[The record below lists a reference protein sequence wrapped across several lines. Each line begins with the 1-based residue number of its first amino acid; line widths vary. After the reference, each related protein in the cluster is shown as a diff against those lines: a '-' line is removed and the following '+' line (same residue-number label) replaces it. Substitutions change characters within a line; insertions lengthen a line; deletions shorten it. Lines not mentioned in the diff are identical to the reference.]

1 VTREDVTSAAPET
14 LVRVLGP
21 VSATVDGRPCGISS
35 PLQRGLLG
43 LLAADAGRVVSV
55 DRLLTELW
63 GDSTTESAL
72 SSLQV
77 CVSRLRRALGDTSGN
92 DTATLPT
99 VRIRRRAPGYVLELP
114 EGALDAWR
122 LTRLAEAARARVAS
136 DPAGALE
143 LLDEGL
149 ALVTGEP
156 LGDVVDALGPVAG
169 AEAQRLADLVL
180 RAEETRVEAMLGVGR
195 ASDAATAAEHLLAG
209 QPLRESLHALRLL
222 ALYRSGRQT
231 DALAAYQALRELLSD
246 EVGVDPGPALR
257 RLHAQLLQQDPALD
271 WSPPRTSTVV
281 DGAPVGGGTVEA
293 RRPEDHPL
301 LGREA
306 ELGVLEQAVRR
317 SAHGH
322 GAVWVVSGE
331 AGIGKTR
338 LVQEVTATA
347 RASGTTVAV
356 GQTNETSDSSPY
368 WPWAQVLRNLPG
380 IPGDGPAGVVMGTT
394 DGSTLTQAALH
405 DAMADLLADEA
416 RRSGH
421 LLVVLE
427 DLHWADEASLALLS
441 TVAERAHDV
450 PLVVLCTYR
459 VEDAEP
465 AGAFGAML
473 ARLART
479 PAAERL
485 RLGGLADETAR
496 DLLAV
501 RLGWEPDAALAAR
514 AAARTGGNPF
524 FLQELAR
531 LVRDSSDPQLAWD
544 DIPGTVHDVLTHRLS
559 RLPVPAR
566 RLLDVTAVVGR
577 DCELGL
583 LEAVAGLSP
592 DDVDSGL
599 AAAVASGLATEVG
612 SPVPVLHFQHA
623 LIREALYAQLG
634 ARARMRLHAAVGE
647 AMSVRPEVD
656 VDDLAHQLMEGGDLV
671 EPGLVIS
678 TATEAV
684 DRAMTQLA
692 FDHADELM
700 GRALVVLERL
710 PAGARRDG
718 LELALQARRGTVAM
732 TRLGLGAPQAG
743 AALGRALELAL
754 RLEPGPDVFAA
765 VYRRY
770 LWLLMAGDFAAVQ
783 RHADVVLAHAASA
796 STQEAADR
804 FALLGR
810 LARGSVLWCLGEAEP
825 AVDELQEALRLA
837 EGAGVGVLVMAF
849 GDPAVRIRMFLCHA
863 LAEAGRQDDAIAV
876 ADEMVRQAHLSGP
889 ADESDALATRGMMYA
904 AFRQSGKA
912 RDDGIEGRRLGRL
925 AGANLLEHF
934 AAINESW
941 GDATA
946 GGPAAVGA
954 VEMAREAAAGYRA
967 TGTRMHDPI
976 IYTMLAEAE
985 AATGHPERAAA
996 AAAVGLDAL
1005 DRTGSRLWRARLER
1019 AADVVHNGPPAP
1031 VRGTGGP

>member
-1 VTREDVTSAAPET
+1 MISEDVTARAAET

-21 VSATVDGRPCGISS
+21 VSATVEGRACGISS

-77 CVSRLRRALGDTSGN
+77 CVSRLRRALGDTSS
-92 DTATLPT
+92 DAATLPP
-99 VRIRRRAPGYVLELP
+99 VRVRRRAPGYVLELP

-122 LTRLAEAARARVAS
+122 LTRLAEAARARVTS

-143 LLDEGL
+143 LLDQGL

-156 LGDVVDALGPVAG
+156 LGDVVEALGPVAA

-180 RAEETRVEAMLGVGR
+180 RAEETRVEALLGVDR
-195 ASDAATAAEHLLAG
+195 AADAATAAEHLLAD

-222 ALYRSGRQT
+222 GLYRCGRQT
-231 DALAAYQALRELLSD
+231 DALVAYQSLRERLSD

-271 WSPPRTSTVV
+271 WSPPRAAAIV
-281 DGAPVGGGTVEA
+281 AGTPAVTDA
-293 RRPEDHPL
+293 VARPEEHPL
-301 LGREA
+301 LGREG
-306 ELGVLEQAVRR
+306 EVDLLERSVRR
-317 SAHGH
+317 SAEGR

-338 LVQEVTATA
+338 LVQEVAA
-347 RASGTTVAV
+347 RTRARGSAVAV
-356 GQTNETSDSSPY
+356 GNANETSDSSPY

-380 IPGDGPAGVVMGTT
+380 VPGDGPAGVVMGTA
-394 DGSTLTQAALH
+394 DGSTQTPAALH
-405 DAMADLLADEA
+405 DAVANLLADEA
-416 RRSGH
+416 RRSGR

-427 DLHWADEASLALLS
+427 DLHWADEASLALVS
-441 TVAERAHDV
+441 AVAARAHDV
-450 PLVVLCTYR
+450 PLVLLCTYR
-459 VEDAEP
+459 LEDAEP

-479 PAAERL
+479 PSTERL
-485 RLGGLADETAR
+485 RLTGLTDESSR

-501 RLGWEPDAALAAR
+501 RLGWEPDESLAAR
-514 AAARTGGNPF
+514 AKARTGGNPF

-531 LVRDSSDPQLAWD
+531 LVRDSTDPQLAWD

-566 RLLDVTAVVGR
+566 RLLDVAAVVGR

-583 LEAVAGLSP
+583 LEAVAGLPP
-592 DDVDSGL
+592 DEVDSGL
-599 AAAVASGLATEVG
+599 AAAVASGLATEIG
-612 SPVPVLHFQHA
+612 SPVPALHFHHA
-623 LIREALYAQLG
+623 LIREALYAQMG
-634 ARARMRLHAAVGE
+634 ARARMRLHAAVGA
-647 AMSVRPEVD
+647 AMSVRPGVD
-656 VDDLAHQLMEGGDLV
+656 VDDLAHQLIEGGDLV

-678 TATEAV
+678 TATQAV

-692 FDHADELM
+692 FDHAGELM
-700 GRALVVLERL
+700 DRALGLLERL

-718 LELALQARRGTVAM
+718 LELGLQARRGTLAM

-743 AALGRALELAL
+743 EALGRALELAL

-783 RHADVVLAHAASA
+783 RHADAVLAHAASA
-796 STQEAADR
+796 STPETADR

-825 AVDELQEALRLA
+825 AVDELEHALRLA
-837 EGAGVGVLVMAF
+837 EGAGVGLLVLAF

-863 LAEAGRQDDAIAV
+863 LAEAGRRDEAIAV

-904 AFRQSGKA
+904 AFHESRKA
-912 RDDGIEGRRLGRL
+912 REDGIEGRRLGRL
-925 AGANLLEHF
+925 AGASLLEHF
-934 AAINESW
+934 AAINEGW

-946 GGPAAVGA
+946 GGGVDVGA
-954 VEMAREAAAGYRA
+954 VEMAREAAEGYRA

-976 IYTMLAEAE
+976 IYEMLAEAE
-985 AATGHPERAAA
+985 AATGHPDRAAA

-1005 DRTGSRLWRARLER
+1005 DRTGSRLWRSRLER
-1019 AADVVHNGPPAP
+1019 VA
-1031 VRGTGGP
+1031 GT

>member
-1 VTREDVTSAAPET
+1 VTPGGVTAPAPET

-21 VSATVDGRPCGISS
+21 ISATVDGRPCGISS

-63 GDSTTESAL
+63 GESTTESSL

-77 CVSRLRRALGDTSGN
+77 CVSRLRRALGDTAGG
-92 DTATLPT
+92 DTAALPQ
-99 VRIRRRAPGYVLELP
+99 VRVTRRAPGYVLELP

-122 LTRLAEAARARVAS
+122 LTRLAEAARARVSS
-136 DPAGALE
+136 DPEAALE

-156 LGDVVDALGPVAG
+156 LGDVVDALGPVAA

-180 RAEETRVEAMLGVGR
+180 RAEETRVEALLGVGR
-195 ASDAATAAEHLLAG
+195 ASDAATAAERLLAG

-222 ALYRSGRQT
+222 ALYRGGRQT
-231 DALAAYQALRELLSD
+231 DALAAYQALREQLSD

-271 WSPPRTSTVV
+271 WSPPRSSTVV
-281 DGAPVGGGTVEA
+281 DGTPAATGAAEGTLRADEH
-293 RRPEDHPL
+293 RL
-301 LGREA
+301 LGRET
-306 ELGVLEQAVRR
+306 EVDVLERAVRR
-317 SAHGH
+317 SRDGH

-338 LVQEVTATA
+338 LVQEVAA
-347 RASGTTVAV
+347 RARESGTTVAV

-380 IPGDGPAGVVMGTT
+380 IPGDGPAGVVMGTG
-394 DGSTLTQAALH
+394 DGSNLTQAALH
-405 DAMADLLADEA
+405 ETVADLLAEEA
-416 RRSGH
+416 RSAGH

-441 TVAERAHDV
+441 TAAGRAHDV
-450 PLVVLCTYR
+450 PLTLLCTYR

-465 AGAFGAML
+465 VGAFGAML

-479 PAAERL
+479 PATERL
-485 RLGGLADETAR
+485 RLTGLSDATSR

-501 RLGWEPDAALAAR
+501 RLGWEPDDALAAR

-531 LVRDSSDPQLAWD
+531 LVRDSSDPGAAWD

-559 RLPVPAR
+559 RLPVEAR
-566 RLLDVTAVVGR
+566 RLLDVAAVVGR

-592 DDVDSGL
+592 DDVDRGL

-612 SPVPVLHFQHA
+612 SRVPVLHFQHA

-671 EPGLVIS
+671 EPTLVIS

-692 FDHADELM
+692 FHHAEELM
-700 GRALVVLERL
+700 DRALVLLERV
-710 PAGARRDG
+710 PAGATRDG

-783 RHADVVLAHAASA
+783 RLADVILAHAATVGTPES
-796 STQEAADR
+796 ADR

-825 AVDELQEALRLA
+825 AVEELEQALHLA

-863 LAEAGRQDDAIAV
+863 LAEAGRRDEAIVV

-889 ADESDALATRGMMYA
+889 ADASDALATRGMMYA
-904 AFRQSGKA
+904 AFHESGEA

-946 GGPAAVGA
+946 GGADATSA
-954 VEMAREAAAGYRA
+954 VEMAREAAEGYRA

-976 IYTMLAEAE
+976 IYAMLAEAE
-985 AATGHPERAAA
+985 AATGHPDRAAA
-996 AAAVGLDAL
+996 AAAVGLEAL
-1005 DRTGSRLWRARLER
+1005 DRTGSRLWRTRLER
-1019 AADVVHNGPPAP
+1019 SANGVPA
-1031 VRGTGGP
+1031 TEA

>member
-1 VTREDVTSAAPET
+1 MTPGAGTAPAPET

-55 DRLLTELW
+55 DRLVTELW

-77 CVSRLRRALGDTSGN
+77 CVSRLRRALGDTSSG
-92 DTATLPT
+92 DSDALPS

-122 LTRLAEAARARVAS
+122 LTRLAEAARARVTS

-169 AEAQRLADLVL
+169 AEAQRLTDLVL
-180 RAEETRVEAMLGVGR
+180 RAEETRVEALLGVGR
-195 ASDAATAAEHLLAG
+195 ASDAATAAEHLLAD
-209 QPLRESLHALRLL
+209 QPLRETLHALRLL

-231 DALAAYQALRELLSD
+231 DALAAYQALREQLSD

-257 RLHAQLLQQDPALD
+257 RLHTQLLQQDPGLD
-271 WSPPRTSTVV
+271 WSPPRASTIV
-281 DGAPVGGGTVEA
+281 DGAPAPVGAEQDN
-293 RRPEDHPL
+293 RRSEDQPL

-306 ELGVLEQAVRR
+306 DLDVLEQAVRR
-317 SAHGH
+317 STNGH

-338 LVQEVTATA
+338 LVQEVAARA

-356 GQTNETSDSSPY
+356 GQSNETSDSSPY
-368 WPWAQVLRNLPG
+368 WPWAQVLRSLPG
-380 IPGDGPAGVVMGTT
+380 IPGDGAAGIVMGTA
-394 DGSTLTQAALH
+394 DGLAEGSTLTQAALH
-405 DAMADLLADEA
+405 HALADLLVGEA
-416 RRSGH
+416 RTSGH

-441 TVAERAHDV
+441 TVAERVLDT
-450 PLVVLCTYR
+450 PLVLLGTYR
-459 VEDAEP
+459 VEDAAP

-479 PAAERL
+479 PATERL
-485 RLGGLADETAR
+485 RLTGLTDQTSR
-496 DLLAV
+496 DLLTV
-501 RLGWEPDAALAAR
+501 RLGWEPDEALAAR

-531 LVRDSSDPQLAWD
+531 LVRDSSDPDLAWD

-559 RLPVPAR
+559 RLPVEAR
-566 RLLDVTAVVGR
+566 RLLDVAAVVGR

-583 LEAVAGLSP
+583 LEAVSGLSP
-592 DDVDSGL
+592 DDVDRGL
-599 AAAVASGLATEVG
+599 AAAVASGLASEVG
-612 SPVPVLHFQHA
+612 SPVPLLHFQHA

-634 ARARMRLHAAVGE
+634 ARARMRLHAAVGA
-647 AMSVRPEVD
+647 AMSARPGVD

-671 EPGLVIS
+671 DPTLVIT

-692 FDHADELM
+692 FDHAEELM
-700 GRALVVLERL
+700 DRALLLLEQL
-710 PAGARRDG
+710 PAGAGRDG

-743 AALGRALELAL
+743 AALERALELAL

-783 RHADVVLAHAASA
+783 RHADVILSHAASA
-796 STQEAADR
+796 TTPETADR

-825 AVDELQEALRLA
+825 AVEELEQALQLA
-837 EGAGVGVLVMAF
+837 EGAGVGLLVMAF

-863 LAEAGRQDDAIAV
+863 LAEAGRRDDAIAV

-889 ADESDALATRGMMYA
+889 GDESDALATRGMMYA
-904 AFRQSGKA
+904 AFHESRKA
-912 RDDGIEGRRLGRL
+912 HDDGIEGRRLGRL
-925 AGANLLEHF
+925 AGANLLEFF
-934 AAINESW
+934 AALNESW

-946 GGPAAVGA
+946 GGIAATGA
-954 VEMAREAAAGYRA
+954 VEMAREAAEGYRA

-985 AATGHPERAAA
+985 AAAGHPDRAAA

-1005 DRTGSRLWRARLER
+1005 ERTGSRLWRARLDR
-1019 AADVVHNGPPAP
+1019 AAHGVP
-1031 VRGTGGP
+1031 VAKT

>member
-1 VTREDVTSAAPET
+1 MTPAHVTAPPPET

-21 VSATVDGRPCGISS
+21 VSATVEGRPCGISS

-77 CVSRLRRALGDTSGN
+77 CVSRLRRALGDTSGGST
-92 DTATLPT
+92 TAAPS

-122 LTRLAEAARARVAS
+122 LTRLADAARARVGT
-136 DPAGALE
+136 DPAAALE

-149 ALVTGEP
+149 ALVTGDP

-169 AEAQRLADLVL
+169 AEAQRLGDLVL
-180 RAEETRVEAMLGVGR
+180 RAEETRVEALLGVGR
-195 ASDAATAAEHLLAG
+195 APDAATAAEHLLVDH
-209 QPLRESLHALRLL
+209 PLRESLHALRLV

-231 DALAAYQALRELLSD
+231 DALAAYQSLRDQLSD
-246 EVGVDPGPALR
+246 DVGVDPGPALR
-257 RLHAQLLQQDPALD
+257 RLHAQLLQQDPGLD
-271 WSPPRTSTVV
+271 WSPPRTSTV
-281 DGAPVGGGTVEA
+281 DEGAPAPAGAAEGT
-293 RRPEDHPL
+293 RPADQHPL
-301 LGREA
+301 LGRDTEVD
-306 ELGVLEQAVRR
+306 VLERAVRR
-317 SAHGH
+317 STDGH
-322 GAVWVVSGE
+322 GGVWVVSGE

-338 LVQEVTATA
+338 LVQEVAA
-347 RASGTTVAV
+347 RARESGATVAV

-394 DGSTLTQAALH
+394 DGSNLTQAALH
-405 DAMADLLADEA
+405 DAMADLLVDEA
-416 RRSGH
+416 RTSGN

-441 TVAERAHDV
+441 TVAERAHDA
-450 PLVVLCTYR
+450 PLLLLCTYR

-479 PAAERL
+479 PATERV
-485 RLGGLADETAR
+485 RLSGLTDATSR

-501 RLGWEPDAALAAR
+501 RLGWEPDEALAAR

-531 LVRDSSDPQLAWD
+531 LVRDSPDPGEAWD

-559 RLPVPAR
+559 RLPVEAR

-592 DDVDSGL
+592 DDVDRGL
-599 AAAVASGLATEVG
+599 AAAVASGLAAEVG
-612 SPVPVLHFQHA
+612 SPAPVLRFQHA

-647 AMSVRPEVD
+647 AMSTRPDLDIDD
-656 VDDLAHQLMEGGDLV
+656 VAHQLMEGGDLV
-671 EPGLVIS
+671 EPGLVIA

-692 FDHADELM
+692 FDHAEDLM
-700 GRALVVLERL
+700 GRSLILLERL

-718 LELALQARRGTVAM
+718 FELALQARRGTVAM

-783 RHADVVLAHAASA
+783 QLAEMVLAHAASV
-796 STQEAADR
+796 TTPDTADR

-825 AVDELQEALRLA
+825 AVEELEHALRLA

-863 LAEAGRQDDAIAV
+863 LAEAGRRSEAVTV
-876 ADEMVRQAHLSGP
+876 ADEMVHQAHLSGP

-904 AFRQSGKA
+904 AFHEAGKA
-912 RDDGIEGRRLGRL
+912 RDDGVEGRRLGRL
-925 AGANLLEHF
+925 AGATLLEHF

-946 GGPAAVGA
+946 GGPQATGA
-954 VEMAREAAAGYRA
+954 VEMARGAAEGYRA

-976 IYTMLAEAE
+976 IYAMLAEAE
-985 AATGHPERAAA
+985 AATGHPDRAAA
-996 AAAVGLDAL
+996 AATVGLEAL
-1005 DRTGSRLWRARLER
+1005 ARTGSRLWRARLDR
-1019 AADVVHNGPPAP
+1019 AANGVPHDGVLPD
-1031 VRGTGGP
+1031 T

>member
-1 VTREDVTSAAPET
+1 MTPQDVTAPVPDT

-21 VSATVDGRPCGISS
+21 VSATVDGRACGISS

-77 CVSRLRRALGDTSGN
+77 CVSRLRRALGDTSSN
-92 DTATLPT
+92 DTVTLPP
-99 VRIRRRAPGYVLELP
+99 VRVRRRAPGYVLELP

-122 LTRLAEAARARVAS
+122 LTRLAEAARARVTG

-156 LGDVVDALGPVAG
+156 LSDVVDALGPVAA

-180 RAEETRVEAMLGVGR
+180 RAEETRVEALLGVGR
-195 ASDAATAAEHLLAG
+195 AADAATAAEHLLAD

-231 DALAAYQALRELLSD
+231 DALVAYQSLREQLSD

-271 WSPPRTSTVV
+271 WSPPRTAAV
-281 DGAPVGGGTVEA
+281 DDVTPQAPGAA
-293 RRPEDHPL
+293 RRPEEHPL

-306 ELGVLEQAVRR
+306 EVDLLERSVRR
-317 SAHGH
+317 SAEGP

-338 LVQEVTATA
+338 LVQEVAA
-347 RASGTTVAV
+347 RTRAHGSAVAV
-356 GQTNETSDSSPY
+356 GHANETSDSSPY

-380 IPGDGPAGVVMGTT
+380 IPGDGPAGVLMGTV
-394 DGSTLTQAALH
+394 DGSSQTQAALH
-405 DAMADLLADEA
+405 DAVAGLLADEA
-416 RRSGH
+416 RRSDR
-421 LLVVLE
+421 LLIVLE
-427 DLHWADEASLALLS
+427 DLHWADEASLALVS
-441 TVAERAHDV
+441 TVAARAHDV
-450 PLVVLCTYR
+450 PLVLLCTYR

-479 PAAERL
+479 PATERL
-485 RLGGLADETAR
+485 RLTGLTDQTSR

-501 RLGWEPDAALAAR
+501 RLGWVPDEALAAR
-514 AAARTGGNPF
+514 ATARTGGNPF

-566 RLLDVTAVVGR
+566 RLLDVAAVVGR

-583 LEAVAGLSP
+583 LEAVSALPP
-592 DDVDSGL
+592 DEVDSGL

-612 SPVPVLHFQHA
+612 SPAPALHFQHA

-647 AMSVRPEVD
+647 AMSVRPDVD
-656 VDDLAHQLMEGGDLV
+656 VDDLAHQLIEGGDLV
-671 EPGLVIS
+671 EPGLVVS

-684 DRAMTQLA
+684 DRAIAQLA
-692 FDHADELM
+692 FDHADEVM
-700 GRALVVLERL
+700 DRALGLLERL

-718 LELALQARRGTVAM
+718 LELALQARRGTLAM

-743 AALGRALELAL
+743 EALGRALELAL

-783 RHADVVLAHAASA
+783 SLADAVLAHAAAA
-796 STQEAADR
+796 STPGAADR

-825 AVDELQEALRLA
+825 AVDELEHALRLA
-837 EGAGVGVLVMAF
+837 EGAGVGLLVLAF

-863 LAEAGRQDDAIAV
+863 LAEAGRRDEAIAV

-889 ADESDALATRGMMYA
+889 SDESDALATRGMMYA
-904 AFRQSGKA
+904 AFGESRKA
-912 RDDGIEGRRLGRL
+912 HADGIEGRRLGRL
-925 AGANLLEHF
+925 AGAGLLEHF

-946 GGPAAVGA
+946 GGAAAAGA
-954 VEMAREAAAGYRA
+954 VEMAREAAEGYRA

-976 IYTMLAEAE
+976 IYAMLAEAE
-985 AATGHPERAAA
+985 AAAGHPDRAIA
-996 AAAVGLDAL
+996 AAAVGLEAL
-1005 DRTGSRLWRARLER
+1005 DRTGSRLWRTRLER
-1019 AADVVHNGPPAP
+1019 AARTRRSPGS
-1031 VRGTGGP
+1031 